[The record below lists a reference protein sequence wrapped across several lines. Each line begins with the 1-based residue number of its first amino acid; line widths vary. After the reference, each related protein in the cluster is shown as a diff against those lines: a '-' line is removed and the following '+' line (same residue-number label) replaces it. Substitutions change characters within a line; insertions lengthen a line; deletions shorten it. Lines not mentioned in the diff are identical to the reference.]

1 MEDARLSGREK
12 VAMAQQPESE
22 AKVRHFRYNA
32 TGLRGKRMRLM
43 DDLPTSDA
51 GHPQET
57 LVGHTDVI
65 CLDET
70 PNVMHDLR
78 VHPVGHPEVV
88 SRVEF
93 RQLAL
98 YDDEK

>member
-1 MEDARLSGREK
+1 MATPEQSGSEPK
-12 VAMAQQPESE
+12 VH
-22 AKVRHFRYNA
+22 HFQYDA

-51 GHPQET
+51 GWPQEALT
-57 LVGHTDVI
+57 GVTDII
-65 CLDET
+65 CRDDT

-78 VHPVGHPEVV
+78 VHPVGQPETVA
-88 SRVEF
+88 RVEF

-98 YDDEK
+98 YDDDPQ